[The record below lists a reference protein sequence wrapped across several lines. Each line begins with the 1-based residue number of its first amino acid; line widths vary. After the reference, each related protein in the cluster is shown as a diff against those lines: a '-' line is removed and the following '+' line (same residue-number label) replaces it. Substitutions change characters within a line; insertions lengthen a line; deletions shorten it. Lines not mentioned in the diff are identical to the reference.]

1 MTFVLLHG
9 LGSDRRQPLELFG
22 PVLEGAGSPETR
34 GRPGAVR
41 VIAPDVRAHG
51 ASTIVGEPADFAL
64 DRLAEEVAAEVRDA
78 LSGRGGGS
86 AASVAPVDDPPGEA
100 APGTAALTILGISM
114 GAAIAL
120 RIALR
125 GLLPVER
132 AVFVRPAFDDASLP
146 DNLRPFPV
154 IGQLLADLGP
164 EAGAERFRAT
174 GPYHRVADASLAGGR
189 GLLTQFSAP
198 DAARR
203 ARRLVEIPRNRAF
216 TGDAE
221 LAGLGARGIRS
232 LVVGARRDPV
242 HPLELAERWAGAL
255 GAPLEVV
262 PPRDDGL
269 AAQTALLRDR
279 VARWLAAE

>member
-1 MTFVLLHG
+1 M
-9 LGSDRRQPLELFG
+9 
-22 PVLEGAGSPETR
+22 
-34 GRPGAVR
+34 
-41 VIAPDVRAHG
+41 IAPDVRAHG
-51 ASTIVGEPADFAL
+51 ASTVVGEPADFAL
-64 DRLAEEVAAEVRDA
+64 DRLADEVAAEVRDVLTA
-78 LSGRGGGS
+78 GGGDAEAS
-86 AASVAPVDDPPGEA
+86 APLA
-100 APGTAALTILGISM
+100 ILGISM

-164 EAGAERFRAT
+164 EGGAERFRET
-174 GPYHRVADASLAGGR
+174 EPYHRVAEASPAGGR
-189 GLLTQFSAP
+189 GLLTQFTAP

-242 HPLELAERWAGAL
+242 HPLELAERWAAAI

-269 AAQTALLRDR
+269 AAQTAMLRDR
-279 VARWLAAE
+279 VERWLAAG

>member
-22 PVLEGAGSPETR
+22 PVLASGGVA
-34 GRPGAVR
+34 ADR

-51 ASTIVGEPADFAL
+51 ASKVVGEPADFAL
-64 DRLAEEVAAEVRDA
+64 DRLAEEVAAEVLGELAAR
-78 LSGRGGGS
+78 SG
-86 AASVAPVDDPPGEA
+86 DGEA
-100 APGTAALTILGISM
+100 SAGLAKRPITILGISM

-132 AVFVRPAFDDASLP
+132 AVFVRPAFGDESLP
-146 DNLRPFPV
+146 VHLRPFPV
-154 IGQLLADLGP
+154 IGQLLHDLGP
-164 EAGAERFRAT
+164 ERGAARFRET
-174 GPYHRVADASLAGGR
+174 TPYRRVAEASPAGGHA
-189 GLLTQFSAP
+189 LLFQFAAP

-216 TGDAE
+216 AADAE
-221 LAGLGARGIRS
+221 LAGLAGRGIRS
-232 LVVGARRDPV
+232 LVIGAERDPV
-242 HPLELAERWAGAL
+242 HPLELAERWAGGL

-262 PPRDDGL
+262 PPRDDGQ
-269 AAQTALLRDR
+269 AAQTAVLHERL
-279 VARWLAAE
+279 ARRLEGG